1 MKSLAILSLFI
12 SLVVLTMSASIYFY
26 YITPLS
32 EFSYDTT
39 AFVTHDVAGFDV
51 NTTVITF
58 GSIVPGGTSTRSLMV
73 NNSYPFPIKVE
84 PEADGSIE
92 KILHFEPLVI
102 EPYQSSQFYF
112 TVYADSI
119 DSIGNYTGNIMIR
132 LLRAF

>member
-1 MKSLAILSLFI
+1 MRSLVILSFFI
-12 SLVVLTMSASIYFY
+12 SLVVITMSASIYFY

-39 AFVTHDVAGFDV
+39 AFVTYDVAGFDV
-51 NTTVITF
+51 NTSVITF

-84 PEADGSIE
+84 PEVKGSIE
-92 KILHFEPLVI
+92 KILYFEPIII
-102 EPYQSSQFYF
+102 EPYQNSKFYF

-119 DSIGNYTGNIMIR
+119 ESLGNYTGNIMIR
-132 LLRAF
+132 LLRA